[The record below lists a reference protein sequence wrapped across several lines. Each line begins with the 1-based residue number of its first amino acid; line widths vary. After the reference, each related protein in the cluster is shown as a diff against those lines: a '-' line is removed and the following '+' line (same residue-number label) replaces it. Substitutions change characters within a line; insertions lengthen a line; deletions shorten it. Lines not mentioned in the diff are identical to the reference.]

1 MNYRRV
7 SVLAAA
13 LVIALLVTRAPASL
27 LGNALPPAV
36 NVTGLAGTVWK
47 GEAAYVEIPLQA
59 KPFALGRPSWT
70 LNPMGLFFGD
80 VIRLRSDWGSQTV
93 DVSVSPAL
101 NGSFD
106 VNDAQ
111 LRIDL
116 GWLRQLLPFYVGG
129 QLKADLASLTFTSD
143 GRPTTANGRVV
154 WENATWR
161 AVGGDVSLGSY
172 AVDVTNSDAGIRA
185 TIMTLK
191 GALEVDGSV
200 TIVGDSYRVMA
211 NLSGPAARNE
221 AFQQAIALLAVPNGS
236 GYRIELSGTL

>member
-59 KPFALGRPSWT
+59 KPFALGRTSWT

-172 AVDVTNSDAGIRA
+172 AVDVTTSDAGIRA

>member
-59 KPFALGRPSWT
+59 KPFALGRISWT

-80 VIRLRSDWGSQTV
+80 VIRLRSDWGSHTV

-129 QLKADLASLTFTSD
+129 QLKADLASLTFTPD

-172 AVDVTNSDAGIRA
+172 AVDVTTSDAGIRA
-185 TIMTLK
+185 TIITLK

>member
-1 MNYRRV
+1 VNYRRV

-59 KPFALGRPSWT
+59 KPFALGRTSWT

-93 DVSVSPAL
+93 DVSISPAL

-172 AVDVTNSDAGIRA
+172 AVDVTTSDAGIRA
-185 TIMTLK
+185 TIITLK

>member
-13 LVIALLVTRAPASL
+13 LVIALLVSRAPASL

-59 KPFALGRPSWT
+59 KPFALGRISWT

-129 QLKADLASLTFTSD
+129 QLKADLASLTFTPD

-172 AVDVTNSDAGIRA
+172 AVDVTTSDAGIRA
-185 TIMTLK
+185 TIITLK

-211 NLSGPAARNE
+211 NLSGPAVRNE